1 MLKPLAVQLYSIRDY
16 VKENGFPGS
25 LKRIAD
31 IGFKA
36 VEPAGFFN
44 VRPANSR
51 RWSRT
56 SA

>member
-1 MLKPLAVQLYSIRDY
+1 MKTLAVQLYSVRQAMAED
-16 VKENGFPGS
+16 VPGT

-44 VRPANSR
+44 IRP
-51 RWSRT
+51 T
-56 SA
+56 E